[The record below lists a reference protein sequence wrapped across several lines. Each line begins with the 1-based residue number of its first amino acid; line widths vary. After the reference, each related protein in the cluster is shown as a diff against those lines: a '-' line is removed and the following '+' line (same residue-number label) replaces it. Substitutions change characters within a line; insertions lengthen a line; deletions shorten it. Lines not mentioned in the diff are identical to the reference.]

1 MITKLH
7 KLYERAKKRLKQ
19 NCSDAKAIAVA
30 QMVANGILTESD
42 LSDEIN
48 NMHQSTKQLINEKPQ
63 PDVYFTY

>member
-7 KLYERAKKRLKQ
+7 NLYEKAKKKLHD
-19 NCSDAKAIAVA
+19 NCNDAKAIAIA

-48 NMHQSTKQLINEKPQ
+48 NMHNSTKILINEKPL
-63 PDVYFTY
+63 PNVYFTY